1 MKTISGRLSSSA
13 AIVLVL
19 GSLAGC
25 GGTKSEPREPEP
37 ASSSSGPSVAPA
49 SSEKVKKGRDLLTAR
64 KFEEA
69 SEVLSEARA
78 DKPNDP
84 QAAYYHGVALE
95 GLGDTEAAKSAYE
108 RALELDAA
116 LLEASQNLS
125 ALLLEQDA
133 ADRALAV
140 ADAGL
145 ENAPKDPG
153 LLGNRALALGALG
166 SDEAEQAF
174 ETALAARSGDGWL
187 RYYYAGVLTLHE
199 KTDRAAAELKKIS
212 SDALK
217 DVDLL
222 VAVSDLYGVLKEFS
236 SCVQLFDRALADKS
250 SAELLV
256 RRGRCKLG
264 TKDLS
269 GAEADFRRATT
280 EAPEDPMGY
289 FYLGK
294 HLVAQGKA
302 VEGKKALTRAVELGP
317 ETPFGKQAKAALAGK

>member
-1 MKTISGRLSSSA
+1 MKTMLGRRSSRA
-13 AIVLVL
+13 VLVLVL
-19 GSLAGC
+19 GALAGC
-25 GGTKSEPREPEP
+25 GGAKSEPREPEP
-37 ASSSSGPSVAPA
+37 ASSASGPAVAPA
-49 SSEKVKKGRDLLTAR
+49 SSEKVKQGRDLLTAR

-69 SEVLSEARA
+69 SQILAEARQ

-95 GLGDTEAAKSAYE
+95 GLGETEAAKAAYE
-108 RALELDAA
+108 RALELDGA

-125 ALLLEQDA
+125 ALLLEQDSA
-133 ADRALAV
+133 EQALAV

-145 ENAPKDPG
+145 KNAPKDPG
-153 LLGNRALALGALG
+153 LLANRALALGALG
-166 SDEAEQAF
+166 SDEAERAF

-199 KTDRAAAELKKIS
+199 KNDAATAELKKIS

-217 DVDLL
+217 DADLL
-222 VAVSDLYGVLKEFS
+222 IAVSELYGVLKDFP
-236 SCVQLFDRALADKS
+236 SCVQLFDRALSEKS

-280 EAPEDPMGY
+280 ESPEDPMGY

-302 VEGKKALTRAVELGP
+302 AEGKKALTRAVELGP
-317 ETPFGKQAKAALAGK
+317 ETPFGKQAKAALSGK